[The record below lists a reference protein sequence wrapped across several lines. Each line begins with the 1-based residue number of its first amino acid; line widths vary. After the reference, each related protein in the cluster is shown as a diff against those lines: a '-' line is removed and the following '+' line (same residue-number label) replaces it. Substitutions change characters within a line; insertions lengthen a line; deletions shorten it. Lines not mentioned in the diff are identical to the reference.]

1 MASSSP
7 VLSSFTRPGNSRFL
21 ADFTLP
27 RRVITCSRALS
38 IWRERIPCFLMS
50 HRCCCD
56 RRLSQMTAV
65 NGFRILILFS
75 GRPGHDGMFY
85 GMFFQ
90 FLLNVEMICIV
101 IIFIKIAGI
110 SIRGK
115 PGTCQSQVSIH
126 GWPRWQRLG
135 VLKVR
140 QTKSPKLKS
149 DGSDR

>member
-27 RRVITCSRALS
+27 RQVITCSRALS

-56 RRLSQMTAV
+56 RRLSQMMAA

-90 FLLNVEMICIV
+90 FLLNVEMICIF
-101 IIFIKIAGI
+101 IIFIKAGI

-115 PGTCQSQVSIH
+115 PEEAAALSCDYRAVN
-126 GWPRWQRLG
+126 
-135 VLKVR
+135 
-140 QTKSPKLKS
+140 PKFRSTGPGDK
-149 DGSDR
+149 DWAF